1 MQAVWEL
8 EQKQHKSIY
17 MHFFPLTFEET
28 THLICLLRSRLK
40 KGPKKEAWE
49 VVYLYFLKSA
59 FVNVWSFI
67 RTDLQQ
73 KKYSYKQHFCSKY
86 SHADL
91 EKQC

>member
-40 KGPKKEAWE
+40 K
-49 VVYLYFLKSA
+49 
-59 FVNVWSFI
+59 
-67 RTDLQQ
+67 DQ
-73 KKYSYKQHFCSKY
+73 KRK
-86 SHADL
+86 L
-91 EKQC
+91 GR